1 MYEGNDCD
9 RKSMKS
15 KETRQKVAE
24 LQDKANIDS

>member
-1 MYEGNDCD
+1 MDFNVIKKLME
-9 RKSMKS
+9 S